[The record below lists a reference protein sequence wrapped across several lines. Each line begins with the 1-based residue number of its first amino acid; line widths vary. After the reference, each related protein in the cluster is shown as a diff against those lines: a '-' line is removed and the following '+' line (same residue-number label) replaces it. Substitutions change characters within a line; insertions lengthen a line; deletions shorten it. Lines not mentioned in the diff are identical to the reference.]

1 MDQTS
6 TFHQRT
12 RRAAENRL
20 HVLRLNIGPRLILC
34 FAIILLAVFVGDA
47 VVLWQFHLV
56 RAQAEQLNAIDQKLV
71 VVLRFHTSLLAVHD
85 KLEELTVSED
95 AARLVTE
102 AGPLRTAV
110 LEEAQR
116 AKTVLRSLPSDLQR
130 DPTVL
135 PTLEAIQSALPVQL
149 DAITALAKLGDWS
162 AVRQRIANEIRPLNS
177 LSSALVEKV
186 DHEVGEEQA
195 EIVQNTKRVEQRVFL
210 AVPITAVFILLIAAT
225 LGLGITRSITQPL
238 ERLVEGSRAL
248 ARGDFQ
254 YHVAIVGEDE
264 LAHLGRVFNDTA
276 RQLRGLYANLQ
287 KSEDRL
293 RLAIDTI
300 PALVWSARPD
310 GSVDFVNQRW
320 EEYTG
325 LSLEE
330 GLGWKWG
337 ETVHPD
343 DIERF
348 IREWRTTLASGE
360 PMRTEVRVRRADGE
374 YRWLLVRN
382 VPLRDENGN
391 IVKWYGSSIDI
402 EDRKRAEQL
411 QADLAHINRV
421 TTMGELTAS
430 LAHEIKQ
437 PIAATVMN
445 AQACLRWLMRDQ
457 PDLDEVREAAN
468 RILRDGKR
476 AGDFIERLRSFYKKS
491 PPKREL
497 VSVNEIVHEMVGL
510 LRGEAN
516 RYAVSIRT
524 DLAADLPT
532 ITADRVQLQQVL
544 MNLMLNAIEAM
555 KETGGVLTVKSQLDQ
570 DGRLIISLSDTGVGL
585 PAEKADQIFNAFFT
599 TKPQGSGMGLAIS
612 RSIVESHGGRLWATP
627 NAGRGATF
635 HFTLPTAAEVVQLP
649 GTGTGFRASSEEK

>member
-6 TFHQRT
+6 TFHQST
-12 RRAAENRL
+12 RRAGENGFQV
-20 HVLRLNIGPRLILC
+20 HRLNIGPRLILC

-47 VVLWQFHLV
+47 VILWQFHLV
-56 RAQAEQLNAIDQKLV
+56 RAQAERLNDIDQKLV
-71 VVLRFHTSLLAVHD
+71 AVLRVHSSLLAFHD
-85 KLEELTVSED
+85 ELEELTVSED

-110 LEEAQR
+110 LTEAQH
-116 AKTVLRSLPSDLQR
+116 AKTVLSSLPSDLQR

-162 AVRQRIANEIRPLNS
+162 AVRQRVTNEIRPLIS
-177 LSSALVEKV
+177 VSSVLVEKV
-186 DHEVGEEQA
+186 DHEVGQEQA
-195 EIVQNTKRVEQRVFL
+195 EIVEHTKRVEQRVFF
-210 AVPITAVFILLIAAT
+210 AVPMTAVVMFLIAGT

-238 ERLVEGSRAL
+238 ERLVEGSKAL

-254 YHVAIVGEDE
+254 YQVAIAGEDE
-264 LAHLGRVFNDTA
+264 LAHLGQIFNDTA
-276 RQLRGLYANLQ
+276 LRLRDLYANLQ

-343 DIERF
+343 DMERF
-348 IREWRTTLASGE
+348 VREWRTSVASGE
-360 PMRTEVRVRRADGE
+360 PMRTEVRVRAVDCE
-374 YRWLLVRN
+374 YRWFLVRN
-382 VPLRDENGN
+382 VPLRDEIGN
-391 IVKWYGSSIDI
+391 IVKWYGSSTDI

-421 TTMGELTAS
+421 TTMGELAAS

-437 PIAATVMN
+437 PIAATVTN
-445 AQACLRWLMRDQ
+445 ASTCLRWLDRDQ
-457 PDLDEVREAAN
+457 PDLDEVREAAI
-468 RILRDGKR
+468 RIVEDGKR
-476 AGDFIERLRSFYKKS
+476 AGDIIDRLRSLYKKS
-491 PPKREL
+491 PPQREL
-497 VSVNEIVHEMVGL
+497 VEVNEIVHEMVAL

-516 RYAVSIRT
+516 RYRVSIPT
-524 DLAADLPT
+524 DLAVDLPR
-532 ITADRVQLQQVL
+532 IAADRVQLQQVL
-544 MNLMLNAIEAM
+544 MNLMLNGIEAM

-570 DGRLIISLSDTGVGL
+570 DGRLIISVSDTGVGL
-585 PAEKADQIFNAFFT
+585 PAENADEIFSAFFT

-612 RSIVESHGGRLWATP
+612 RSIVESHGGRLWAMT
-627 NAGRGATF
+627 NSGRGATF
-635 HFTLPTAAEVVQLP
+635 HFTLPTAAEELKVP
-649 GTGTGFRASSEEK
+649 AAGS

>member
-6 TFHQRT
+6 TFHQTT
-12 RRAAENRL
+12 RRAGKNSL

-47 VVLWQFHLV
+47 VILWQFHLV
-56 RAQAEQLNAIDQKLV
+56 RAQAERLNGIDQKLV
-71 VVLRFHTSLLAVHD
+71 AVLRVHASLLAFRD
-85 KLEELTVSED
+85 KLGELTDSED
-95 AARLVTE
+95 AARLGTE
-102 AGPLRTAV
+102 AGPLRAAV
-110 LEEAQR
+110 LAETQQ

-130 DPTVL
+130 DSTVL

-149 DAITALAKLGDWS
+149 DAITALARLGDWA
-162 AVRQRIANEIRPLNS
+162 AVRQRVANEIWPLNS
-177 LSSALVEKV
+177 LSSALVERV
-186 DHEVGEEQA
+186 DHEVGQEQA
-195 EIVQNTKRVEQRVFL
+195 EIVENTKRVEQRVFL
-210 AVPITAVFILLIAAT
+210 AVPITAVFMLLIAAT

-238 ERLVEGSRAL
+238 ERLVEGSKAL
-248 ARGDFQ
+248 AQGDFQ
-254 YHVAIVGEDE
+254 HQVAIAGEDE

-276 RQLRGLYANLQ
+276 LRLRDLYANLQ

-325 LSLEE
+325 LSLGE

-348 IREWRTTLASGE
+348 VREWRTTVASGE
-360 PMRTEVRVRRADGE
+360 PMRTEVRVRGADGG
-374 YRWLLVRN
+374 YRWFLVRN

-391 IVKWYGSSIDI
+391 IVKWYGSSTDI

-421 TTMGELTAS
+421 TTMGELAAS

-437 PIAATVMN
+437 PIAATVTN
-445 AQACLRWLMRDQ
+445 ANTCLRWLKRDQ
-457 PDLDEVREAAN
+457 PDLDEIREAAT
-468 RILRDGKR
+468 RIVEDGKR
-476 AGDFIERLRSFYKKS
+476 AGDIIDRLRSLYKNS
-491 PPKREL
+491 PPQREL
-497 VSVNEIVHEMVGL
+497 VEVNEIVHEMVAL
-510 LRGEAN
+510 LRGEAI
-516 RYAVSIRT
+516 RYRVSMRT
-524 DLAADLPT
+524 DLAADLPR
-532 ITADRVQLQQVL
+532 IAADRVQLQQVL
-544 MNLMLNAIEAM
+544 MNLMLNGIEAM
-555 KETGGVLTVKSQLDQ
+555 KETGGVLTVESQLEE
-570 DGRLIISLSDTGVGL
+570 DGRVMISVSDTGVGL
-585 PAEKADQIFNAFFT
+585 PAEKTDQIFSAFFT

-612 RSIVESHGGRLWATP
+612 RSIVESHGGRLWAVT
-627 NAGRGATF
+627 NSVRGATF
-635 HFTLPTAAEVVQLP
+635 YFTLPTAAQELKVP
-649 GTGTGFRASSEEK
+649 AAGN

>member
-6 TFHQRT
+6 TFHQST
-12 RRAAENRL
+12 RRAGENGFQV
-20 HVLRLNIGPRLILC
+20 HRLNIGPRLILC

-47 VVLWQFHLV
+47 VILWQFHLV
-56 RAQAEQLNAIDQKLV
+56 RAQAERLNDIDQKLV
-71 VVLRFHTSLLAVHD
+71 AVLRVHSSLLAFHD
-85 KLEELTVSED
+85 ELEELTVSED

-110 LEEAQR
+110 LTEAQH
-116 AKTVLRSLPSDLQR
+116 AKTVLSSLPSDLQR

-162 AVRQRIANEIRPLNS
+162 AVRQRVTNEIRPLIS
-177 LSSALVEKV
+177 VSSVLVEKV
-186 DHEVGEEQA
+186 DHEVGQEQA
-195 EIVQNTKRVEQRVFL
+195 EIVEHTKRVEQRVFF
-210 AVPITAVFILLIAAT
+210 AVPMTAVVMFLIAGT

-238 ERLVEGSRAL
+238 ERLVEGSKAL

-254 YHVAIVGEDE
+254 YQVAIAGEDE
-264 LAHLGRVFNDTA
+264 LAHLGQIFNDTA
-276 RQLRGLYANLQ
+276 LRLRDLYANLQ

-348 IREWRTTLASGE
+348 VREWRTSVASGE
-360 PMRTEVRVRRADGE
+360 PMRTEVRVRAVDCE
-374 YRWLLVRN
+374 YRWFLVRN
-382 VPLRDENGN
+382 VPLRDEIGN
-391 IVKWYGSSIDI
+391 IVKWYGSSTDI

-421 TTMGELTAS
+421 TTMGELAAS

-437 PIAATVMN
+437 PIAATVTN
-445 AQACLRWLMRDQ
+445 ASTCLRWLDRDQ
-457 PDLDEVREAAN
+457 PDLDEVREAAI
-468 RILRDGKR
+468 RIVEDGKR
-476 AGDFIERLRSFYKKS
+476 AGDIIDRLRSLYKKS
-491 PPKREL
+491 PPQREL
-497 VSVNEIVHEMVGL
+497 VEVNEIVHEMVAL

-516 RYAVSIRT
+516 RYRVSIPT
-524 DLAADLPT
+524 DLAVDLPR
-532 ITADRVQLQQVL
+532 IAADRVQLQQVL
-544 MNLMLNAIEAM
+544 MNLMLNGIEAM

-570 DGRLIISLSDTGVGL
+570 DGRLIISVSDTGVGL
-585 PAEKADQIFNAFFT
+585 PAENADEIFSAFFT

-612 RSIVESHGGRLWATP
+612 RSIVESHGGRLWAMT
-627 NAGRGATF
+627 NSGRGATF
-635 HFTLPTAAEVVQLP
+635 HFTLPTAAEELKVP
-649 GTGTGFRASSEEK
+649 AAGS

>member
-1 MDQTS
+1 MDETS
-6 TFHQRT
+6 TFYQRT

-34 FAIILLAVFVGDA
+34 FAIILLGVFVGDA

-56 RAQAEQLNAIDQKLV
+56 RAQAEQLNAIDQKLE
-71 VVLRFHTSLLAVHD
+71 VVLRFHASLLAVHD
-85 KLEELTVSED
+85 QLEEFTVSED
-95 AARLVTE
+95 AARLVTG

-116 AKTVLRSLPSDLQR
+116 AETVLRSLPSDLQR
-130 DPTVL
+130 DATVL

-162 AVRQRIANEIRPLNS
+162 AVRQRVANEIRPLNS

-254 YHVAIVGEDE
+254 YQVAIVGEDE

-276 RQLRGLYANLQ
+276 TQLRDLYANLQ

-310 GSVDFVNQRW
+310 GAVDFVNQRW

-411 QADLAHINRV
+411 QADLAHVNRV
-421 TTMGELTAS
+421 SMMGELTAS

-437 PIAATVMN
+437 PIAATVFN
-445 AQACLRWLMRDQ
+445 ANACLRWLKRDQ
-457 PDLDEVREAAN
+457 PDLEEACEATR
-468 RILRDGKR
+468 RIVEDGKR
-476 AGDFIERLRSFYKKS
+476 AGDIIERLQSFYKKS

-497 VSVNEIVHEMVGL
+497 VSVNEIVYEMVGL

-524 DLAADLPT
+524 DLAADLPE
-532 ITADRVQLQQVL
+532 ITVDRVQLQQVL

-555 KETGGVLTVKSQLDQ
+555 KETGGVLTIKSQLEQ
-570 DGRLIISLSDTGVGL
+570 DGGVMISVSDTGVGL
-585 PAEKADQIFNAFFT
+585 PAERPTRSSRPSLPPSRKA
-599 TKPQGSGMGLAIS
+599 LAWVW
-612 RSIVESHGGRLWATP
+612 RSAVLS
-627 NAGRGATF
+627 
-635 HFTLPTAAEVVQLP
+635 
-649 GTGTGFRASSEEK
+649 